1 MSHKGQLIFDLR
13 TDTSYNLT
21 TYIDVYG
28 DQGKGG
34 RQEDDDTQNL
44 DTGTIQCGVFHHHYQ
59 DLYACATTGNI
70 FLINMATGTL
80 MRTYS
85 LQGIGVVKQML
96 FVSPIRRVV
105 RRVARKGENTVIFDQ
120 PCFYNPCLD
129 DLYIAFIVQYPLSQ
143 STTLYLL
150 DLSSPIPELYQ
161 YVQSDTIISIAT
173 PVSGIQMN
181 VTTAP
186 TVSEVESKPFGEQYS
201 VSENGRVPYMV
212 IALSMKYQ
220 VCILSFLA
228 PMNLIHSQDS
238 QRSPLEFCTLQI
250 ASPIQLA
257 NAIFIAFGSKPW
269 NLFICKGSSVFM
281 YNLELAKQEGN
292 RDTAT
297 NSALKWVEDQRMS
310 LLQYFHSR
318 RASMDAY
325 FLDNFAAYTAI
336 SESLRLPFNNC
347 KLALHWTL
355 DQSINKIEQLL
366 LRQGNMVAITR
377 NKLLKGH
384 ALEIKAISIAP
395 ATDYIALATEAF
407 VLLFSISLQ
416 KILAVLTYP
425 TPESIG
431 FISVTLNFISGIDE
445 EGEGADCHSV
455 TSHELENA
463 NEPDQINDIAN
474 LDDFDIFADEAVPAD
489 LGDSPSTEPTLK
501 KVTNEPT
508 LSPLTRDAIQRL
520 MSMPCILDTAVL
532 SDISTSTTS
541 KTTKNIISADLVSQ
555 DPYLYFMNESS
566 VEVQRSETVKQH
578 YKLVDFISRHK
589 HMYPVFLSLY
599 NKHIDSINQ
608 FRMDRIL
615 SKQLGAAQ
623 QKPAHP
629 LANVPSIACKS
640 VAFTPQL
647 HVDLSLHQSFEFLC
661 NGSRLVLASMCG
673 IGRPVVWNLSG
684 LDAFAEKYKSR
695 ENSTLILPGYLW
707 SLAVLEEKDLSSA
720 NVCQFNPVSG
730 FMIKNVGSQLR
741 IYMPK

>member
-1 MSHKGQLIFDLR
+1 
-13 TDTSYNLT
+13 
-21 TYIDVYG
+21 
-28 DQGKGG
+28 
-34 RQEDDDTQNL
+34 
-44 DTGTIQCGVFHHHYQ
+44 
-59 DLYACATTGNI
+59 
-70 FLINMATGTL
+70 
-80 MRTYS
+80 MRSYS
-85 LQGIGVVKQML
+85 LQNIGVVKQML

-105 RRVARKGENTVIFDQ
+105 RRVPKKGDDTVIFDQ

-129 DLYIAFIVQYPLSQ
+129 DLYISFIVQYPLAQ
-143 STTLYLL
+143 STILYLL
-150 DLSSPIPELYQ
+150 DLMSPTPELYQ
-161 YVQSDTIISIAT
+161 YVQSDVILSIAT
-173 PVSGIQMN
+173 PVSGVQLN

-186 TVSEVESKPFGEQYS
+186 TVSEVESKPFGDHYS

-228 PMNLIHSQDS
+228 PMNLICSQDT

-269 NLFICKGSSVFM
+269 SLFICKGSSVFM

-292 RDTAT
+292 RDAAT
-297 NSALKWVEDQRMS
+297 NSALKWVEEQRMN
-310 LLQYFHSR
+310 LFQHFHSR
-318 RASMDAY
+318 RATMDAY

-336 SESLRLPFNNC
+336 SESMRLPFNNC

-355 DQSINKIEQLL
+355 DQSLSKIEQLL
-366 LRQGNMVAITR
+366 LRQGNPVVVAR
-377 NKLLKGH
+377 SKLLKGH
-384 ALEIKAISIAP
+384 VLEIKAISVAP
-395 ATDYIALATEAF
+395 ARDYLALATEAF

-425 TPESIG
+425 APENIG
-431 FISVTLNFISGIDE
+431 FVNVTLNFISGVDE
-445 EGEGADCHSV
+445 EGDGADCRSIA
-455 TSHELENA
+455 SHELENA
-463 NEPDQINDIAN
+463 NEQDHANDVAN
-474 LDDFDIFADEAVPAD
+474 LDDFDLFADEAVSID
-489 LGDSPSTEPTLK
+489 NGDSPNSEPTLK
-501 KVTNEPT
+501 KITNEPA

-532 SDISTSTTS
+532 SDISTSTTG
-541 KTTKNIISADLVSQ
+541 KTTKNIVSAELVSR
-555 DPYLYFMNESS
+555 DPYLYFMNESN

-623 QKPAHP
+623 QKQAHP

-684 LDAFAEKYKSR
+684 LDAFAEKCKSR

-720 NVCQFNPVSG
+720 NVCQFNPISG

>member
-1 MSHKGQLIFDLR
+1 
-13 TDTSYNLT
+13 
-21 TYIDVYG
+21 
-28 DQGKGG
+28 
-34 RQEDDDTQNL
+34 
-44 DTGTIQCGVFHHHYQ
+44 
-59 DLYACATTGNI
+59 
-70 FLINMATGTL
+70 
-80 MRTYS
+80 MRSYS
-85 LQGIGVVKQML
+85 LQNIGVVKQML

-105 RRVARKGENTVIFDQ
+105 RRVPKKGDDTVIFDQ

-129 DLYIAFIVQYPLSQ
+129 DLYISFIVQYPLAQ
-143 STTLYLL
+143 STILYLL
-150 DLSSPIPELYQ
+150 DLMSPTPELYQ
-161 YVQSDTIISIAT
+161 YVQSDVILSIAT
-173 PVSGIQMN
+173 PVSGVQLN

-186 TVSEVESKPFGEQYS
+186 TVSEVESKPFGDHYS

-228 PMNLIHSQDS
+228 PMNLICSQDA

-269 NLFICKGSSVFM
+269 SLFVCKGSSVFM

-292 RDTAT
+292 RDAAT
-297 NSALKWVEDQRMS
+297 NSALKWVEEQRMN
-310 LLQYFHSR
+310 LFQHFHSR
-318 RASMDAY
+318 RATMDAY

-336 SESLRLPFNNC
+336 SESMRLPFNNC

-355 DQSINKIEQLL
+355 DQSLSKIEQLL
-366 LRQGNMVAITR
+366 LRQGNPVAVAR
-377 NKLLKGH
+377 SKLLKGH
-384 ALEIKAISIAP
+384 VLEIKAISVAP
-395 ATDYIALATEAF
+395 ARDYLALATESF

-425 TPESIG
+425 APENIG
-431 FISVTLNFISGIDE
+431 FVNVTLNFISGVDE
-445 EGEGADCHSV
+445 EGDGADCRSIA
-455 TSHELENA
+455 SHELENA
-463 NEPDQINDIAN
+463 NEQDHTNDVAN
-474 LDDFDIFADEAVPAD
+474 LDDFDLFADEAVSID
-489 LGDSPSTEPTLK
+489 NGDSPNAEPTLK
-501 KVTNEPT
+501 KITNEPA

-532 SDISTSTTS
+532 SDISTSTTG
-541 KTTKNIISADLVSQ
+541 KTTKNIVSAELVSR
-555 DPYLYFMNESS
+555 DPYLYFMNESN

-623 QKPAHP
+623 QKQAHP

-684 LDAFAEKYKSR
+684 LDAFAEKCKSR

-720 NVCQFNPVSG
+720 NVCQFNPISG

>member
-1 MSHKGQLIFDLR
+1 MSHRGSLIFDLR
-13 TDTSYNLT
+13 PDTSYNLT

-34 RQEDDDTQNL
+34 RQEDDDTQTL

-80 MRTYS
+80 MRSYS
-85 LQGIGVVKQML
+85 LQDIGVVKQML

-105 RRVARKGENTVIFDQ
+105 RRIPKKGDDTVIFDQ

-129 DLYIAFIVQYPLSQ
+129 DLYIAFIVQYPLGQ
-143 STTLYLL
+143 STILYLL
-150 DLSSPIPELYQ
+150 DLASPTPELYQ
-161 YVQSDTIISIAT
+161 YVQSDVILSIAT
-173 PVSGIQMN
+173 PVSGVQLN

-186 TVSEVESKPFGEQYS
+186 TVSEVESKPFGDHYS

-228 PMNLIHSQDS
+228 PMNLISSQDA

-269 NLFICKGSSVFM
+269 SLFICKGSSVFM

-292 RDTAT
+292 RDAAI
-297 NSALKWVEDQRMS
+297 NSALKWVEDQRMN
-310 LLQYFHSR
+310 LFQHFYSR
-318 RASMDAY
+318 RATMDAY

-336 SESLRLPFNNC
+336 SESMRLPFNNC

-355 DQSINKIEQLL
+355 DQSLSKIEQLL
-366 LRQGNMVAITR
+366 LRQGNPVVVAR
-377 NKLLKGH
+377 SKLLKGQL
-384 ALEIKAISIAP
+384 LEIKAISVAP
-395 ATDYIALATEAF
+395 ARDYLALATEAF

-425 TPESIG
+425 TPESVK
-431 FISVTLNFISGIDE
+431 FINVTLNFISGVDE
-445 EGEGADCHSV
+445 EGDGADCHSAA
-455 TSHELENA
+455 SHELENA
-463 NEPDQINDIAN
+463 NEPDHASDVAN
-474 LDDFDIFADEAVPAD
+474 LDDFDLFADEVVSVD
-489 LGDSPSTEPTLK
+489 NGDSPNTEPTLK
-501 KVTNEPT
+501 KTTNEPA

-532 SDISTSTTS
+532 SDISTSTTG
-541 KTTKNIISADLVSQ
+541 KTTKNIVSAELVSR

-578 YKLVDFISRHK
+578 YKLVDFIARHK

-623 QKPAHP
+623 QKQAHL
-629 LANVPSIACKS
+629 LASVPSIACKS

-684 LDAFAEKYKSR
+684 LDAFAEKCKSR
-695 ENSTLILPGYLW
+695 ENNTLILPGYLW

>member
-1 MSHKGQLIFDLR
+1 
-13 TDTSYNLT
+13 
-21 TYIDVYG
+21 
-28 DQGKGG
+28 
-34 RQEDDDTQNL
+34 
-44 DTGTIQCGVFHHHYQ
+44 
-59 DLYACATTGNI
+59 
-70 FLINMATGTL
+70 
-80 MRTYS
+80 MRSYS
-85 LQGIGVVKQML
+85 LQNIGVVKQML

-105 RRVARKGENTVIFDQ
+105 RRVPKKGDDTVIFDQ

-129 DLYIAFIVQYPLSQ
+129 DLYISFIVQYPLAQ
-143 STTLYLL
+143 STILYLL
-150 DLSSPIPELYQ
+150 DLMSPTPELYQ
-161 YVQSDTIISIAT
+161 YVQSDVILSIAT
-173 PVSGIQMN
+173 PVSGVQLN

-186 TVSEVESKPFGEQYS
+186 TVSEVESKPFGDHYS

-228 PMNLIHSQDS
+228 PMNLICSQDA

-269 NLFICKGSSVFM
+269 SLFICKGSSVFM

-292 RDTAT
+292 RDAAT
-297 NSALKWVEDQRMS
+297 NSALKWVEEQRMN
-310 LLQYFHSR
+310 LFQHFHSR
-318 RASMDAY
+318 RATMDAY

-336 SESLRLPFNNC
+336 SESMRLPFNNC

-355 DQSINKIEQLL
+355 DQSLSKIEQLL
-366 LRQGNMVAITR
+366 LRQGNPVVVAR
-377 NKLLKGH
+377 SKLLKGH
-384 ALEIKAISIAP
+384 VLEIKAISVAP
-395 ATDYIALATEAF
+395 ARDYLALATEAF

-425 TPESIG
+425 APENIG
-431 FISVTLNFISGIDE
+431 FVNVTLNFISGVDE
-445 EGEGADCHSV
+445 EGDGADCRSIA
-455 TSHELENA
+455 SHELENA
-463 NEPDQINDIAN
+463 NEQDHANDVAN
-474 LDDFDIFADEAVPAD
+474 LDDFDLFADEAVSID
-489 LGDSPSTEPTLK
+489 NGDSPNAEPTLK
-501 KVTNEPT
+501 KITNEPA

-532 SDISTSTTS
+532 SDISTSTTG
-541 KTTKNIISADLVSQ
+541 KTTKNIVSAELVSR
-555 DPYLYFMNESS
+555 DPYLYFMNESN

-623 QKPAHP
+623 QKQAHP

-684 LDAFAEKYKSR
+684 LDAFAEKCKSR

-720 NVCQFNPVSG
+720 NVCQFNPISG

>member
-1 MSHKGQLIFDLR
+1 MSHKGSLTFDLR

-34 RQEDDDTQNL
+34 RQDDDDTQNL
-44 DTGTIQCGVFHHHYQ
+44 DMGTIQCGVFHHHYQ

-70 FLINMATGTL
+70 FLVNMATGTL
-80 MRTYS
+80 MRSYS
-85 LQGIGVVKQML
+85 LNSIGVVKQML

-105 RRVARKGENTVIFDQ
+105 RRVAKKGDDTVIFDQ

-129 DLYIAFIVQYPLSQ
+129 DLYIAFIVQYPLNQ

-150 DLSSPIPELYQ
+150 DLSSPTPELYQ
-161 YVQSDTIISIAT
+161 YIQSDVILSIAT
-173 PVSGIQMN
+173 PVSGVQMN
-181 VTTAP
+181 ITTAP
-186 TVSEVESKPFGEQYS
+186 TVNEVESKPFGDQYS

-228 PMNLIHSQDS
+228 PMNVIRSQDG

-250 ASPIQLA
+250 SSSIQLTS
-257 NAIFIAFGSKPW
+257 AIFIAFGSKPW
-269 NLFICKGSSVFM
+269 NLFICKGSSVLM

-292 RDTAT
+292 RDAAT
-297 NSALKWVEDQRMS
+297 INALKWVEEQRIN
-310 LLQYFHSR
+310 LFQHFNSR
-318 RASMDAY
+318 RSSMDTY

-336 SESLRLPFNNC
+336 SESMRLPFNSC
-347 KLALHWTL
+347 KLALHWAL
-355 DQSINKIEQLL
+355 DQSINKIEQFLL
-366 LRQGNMVAITR
+366 QQKNTIVVTR

-384 ALEIKAISIAP
+384 ALEIKAISVAP
-395 ATDYIALATEAF
+395 ARDYVALATEAF

-425 TPESIG
+425 TSECAG
-431 FISVTLNFISGIDE
+431 FVNVTLNFISGIDDE
-445 EGEGADCHSV
+445 ADGADCRSV
-455 TSHELENA
+455 NSHELENA
-463 NEPDQINDIAN
+463 KEQDQANDVAN
-474 LDDFDIFADEAVPAD
+474 LDDFDIFADEAVQSET
-489 LGDSPSTEPTLK
+489 GDSPNTEPSLK
-501 KVTNEPT
+501 KASTEPT
-508 LSPLTRDAIQRL
+508 LSPLTREAIQRL
-520 MSMPCILDTAVL
+520 MAMPCIVDTSVL
-532 SDISTSTTS
+532 SDISTSTTG
-541 KTTKNIISADLVSQ
+541 KTTKNTINADLVSQ
-555 DPYLYFMNESS
+555 DPYIYFMNESN
-566 VEVQRSETVKQH
+566 VEVQRSETVRQH

-589 HMYPVFLSLY
+589 HMYSVFLSLY

-615 SKQLGAAQ
+615 SKQLGASQ
-623 QKPAHP
+623 QKSVDP
-629 LANVPSIACKS
+629 LANVPTIACKS

-647 HVDLSLHQSFEFLC
+647 HVDLSLHQSFEFVC

-673 IGRPVVWNLSG
+673 IGRPVVWDLSG
-684 LDAFAEKYKSR
+684 LDTFAEKYKSR

-707 SLAVLEEKDLSSA
+707 NLAVLEEKDLSSA
-720 NVCQFNPVSG
+720 NICQFNPVSG

>member
-1 MSHKGQLIFDLR
+1 
-13 TDTSYNLT
+13 
-21 TYIDVYG
+21 
-28 DQGKGG
+28 
-34 RQEDDDTQNL
+34 
-44 DTGTIQCGVFHHHYQ
+44 
-59 DLYACATTGNI
+59 
-70 FLINMATGTL
+70 
-80 MRTYS
+80 MRSYS
-85 LQGIGVVKQML
+85 LQNIGVVKQML

-105 RRVARKGENTVIFDQ
+105 RRVPKKGDDTVIFDQ

-129 DLYIAFIVQYPLSQ
+129 DLYIAFIVQYPLAQ
-143 STTLYLL
+143 STILYLL
-150 DLSSPIPELYQ
+150 DLMSPTPELYQ
-161 YVQSDTIISIAT
+161 YVQSDVILSIAT
-173 PVSGIQMN
+173 PVSGVQLN

-186 TVSEVESKPFGEQYS
+186 TVSEVESKPFGDYYS

-228 PMNLIHSQDS
+228 PMNLICSQDA

-269 NLFICKGSSVFM
+269 SLFICKGSSVFM

-292 RDTAT
+292 RDAAT
-297 NSALKWVEDQRMS
+297 NSALKWVEEQRMN
-310 LLQYFHSR
+310 LFQHFHSR
-318 RASMDAY
+318 RATMDAY

-336 SESLRLPFNNC
+336 SESMRLPFNNC

-355 DQSINKIEQLL
+355 DQSLSKIEQLL
-366 LRQGNMVAITR
+366 LRQGNPVVVAR
-377 NKLLKGH
+377 SKLLKGH
-384 ALEIKAISIAP
+384 VLEIKAISVAP
-395 ATDYIALATEAF
+395 ARDYLALATEAF

-425 TPESIG
+425 APENIG
-431 FISVTLNFISGIDE
+431 FVNVTLNFISGVDE
-445 EGEGADCHSV
+445 EGDGADCRSIA
-455 TSHELENA
+455 SHELENA
-463 NEPDQINDIAN
+463 NEQDHANDVAN
-474 LDDFDIFADEAVPAD
+474 LDDFDLFADEAVSID
-489 LGDSPSTEPTLK
+489 NGDSPNSEPTLK
-501 KVTNEPT
+501 KITNEPA

-532 SDISTSTTS
+532 SDISTSTTG
-541 KTTKNIISADLVSQ
+541 KTTKNIVSAELVSR
-555 DPYLYFMNESS
+555 DPYLYFMNESN

-615 SKQLGAAQ
+615 SRQLGAAQ
-623 QKPAHP
+623 QKQAHP

-684 LDAFAEKYKSR
+684 LDAFAEKCKSR

-720 NVCQFNPVSG
+720 NVCQFNPISG

>member
-1 MSHKGQLIFDLR
+1 
-13 TDTSYNLT
+13 
-21 TYIDVYG
+21 
-28 DQGKGG
+28 
-34 RQEDDDTQNL
+34 
-44 DTGTIQCGVFHHHYQ
+44 
-59 DLYACATTGNI
+59 
-70 FLINMATGTL
+70 
-80 MRTYS
+80 MRSYS
-85 LQGIGVVKQML
+85 LQNIGVVKQML

-105 RRVARKGENTVIFDQ
+105 RRVPKKGDDTVIFDQ

-129 DLYIAFIVQYPLSQ
+129 DLYISFIVQYPLAQ
-143 STTLYLL
+143 STILYLL
-150 DLSSPIPELYQ
+150 DLMSPTPELYQ
-161 YVQSDTIISIAT
+161 YVQSDVILSIAT
-173 PVSGIQMN
+173 PVSGVQLN

-186 TVSEVESKPFGEQYS
+186 TVSEVESKPFGDHYS

-228 PMNLIHSQDS
+228 PMNLICSQDA

-269 NLFICKGSSVFM
+269 SLFVCKGSSVFM

-292 RDTAT
+292 RDAAT
-297 NSALKWVEDQRMS
+297 NSALKWVEEQRMN
-310 LLQYFHSR
+310 LFQHFHSR
-318 RASMDAY
+318 RATMDAY

-336 SESLRLPFNNC
+336 SESMRLPFNNC

-355 DQSINKIEQLL
+355 DQSLSKIEQLL
-366 LRQGNMVAITR
+366 LRQGNPVAVAR
-377 NKLLKGH
+377 SKLLKGH
-384 ALEIKAISIAP
+384 VLEIKAISVAP
-395 ATDYIALATEAF
+395 ARDYLALATESF

-425 TPESIG
+425 APENIG
-431 FISVTLNFISGIDE
+431 FVNVTLNFISGVDE
-445 EGEGADCHSV
+445 EGDGADCRSIA
-455 TSHELENA
+455 SHELENA
-463 NEPDQINDIAN
+463 NEQDHTNDVAN
-474 LDDFDIFADEAVPAD
+474 LDDFDLFADEAVSID
-489 LGDSPSTEPTLK
+489 SGDSPNAEPTLK
-501 KVTNEPT
+501 KITNEPA

-532 SDISTSTTS
+532 SDISTSTTG
-541 KTTKNIISADLVSQ
+541 KTTKNIVSAELVSR
-555 DPYLYFMNESS
+555 DPYLYFMNESN

-623 QKPAHP
+623 QKQAHP

-684 LDAFAEKYKSR
+684 LDAFAEKCKSR

-720 NVCQFNPVSG
+720 NVCQFNPISG